1 MGIKFVVDSASDFS
15 YEEAKNLG
23 ITFLPLTV
31 TIKHKE
37 YKDGIDITNEEFYKL
52 LESNETLP
60 KTSQV
65 TPYQFEE
72 AFKDIID
79 NGDTAIAITISSKVS
94 GTYSSAHLAAENFP
108 GKAFVI
114 DSLSGS
120 IGEKILLLHGLELA
134 KSIDNAEDIVKELNS
149 KREKIAVYYLLDTLE
164 YLQKGGRISKIS
176 SLAGALLSV
185 KPIFTLEGGEV
196 KLAGKARGFKKGH
209 NMLKDLV
216 SERGNVDTSKP
227 SMLSYSGGNRDVL
240 NKYLDKYREI
250 LKIDVDQLPV
260 TQLGSTIGTHL
271 GPNAIGIAFFLE

>member
-15 YEEAKNLG
+15 YEEAQNLG

-31 TIKHKE
+31 TINHKE
-37 YKDGIDITNEEFYKL
+37 YRDGIDITNEEFYNF

-72 AFKDIID
+72 AFKSIID
-79 NGDTAIAITISSKVS
+79 DGDVAIAITISSKVS
-94 GTYSSAHLAAENFP
+94 GTYSSAHVAAQNFP

-120 IGEKILLLHGLELA
+120 IGEKILLLYGLELI
-134 KSIDNAEDIVKELNS
+134 KTMDKVEDVVKELND

-164 YLQKGGRISKIS
+164 YLQKGGRVSKLT

-185 KPIFTLEGGEV
+185 KPIFTLIGGEV
-196 KLAGKARGFKKGH
+196 TLAGKARGFKKGH
-209 NMLKDLV
+209 NMLRDLV
-216 SERGNVDTSKP
+216 SERGDVDTSKP
-227 SMLSYSGGNRDVL
+227 SMLSYSGNNKDVL
-240 NKYLDKYREI
+240 NKYLDKYREM
-250 LKIDVDQLPV
+250 LKVNIDELPV

>member
-31 TIKHKE
+31 TINHKE

-52 LESNETLP
+52 LEINETLP

>member
-31 TIKHKE
+31 TINHKE

>member
-31 TIKHKE
+31 TINHKE

-134 KSIDNAEDIVKELNS
+134 KSIDNAEDIVRELNS

>member
-31 TIKHKE
+31 TINHKE

-185 KPIFTLEGGEV
+185 KPIITLEGGEV

>member
-31 TIKHKE
+31 TINHKE

-134 KSIDNAEDIVKELNS
+134 KSIDNAEDIIKELNS

-227 SMLSYSGGNRDVL
+227 SMLSYSGSNRDVL

>member
-31 TIKHKE
+31 TINHKE

-120 IGEKILLLHGLELA
+120 IGEKILLLYGLELA

>member
-31 TIKHKE
+31 TINHKE

-149 KREKIAVYYLLDTLE
+149 KREKRIGADT
-164 YLQKGGRISKIS
+164 KTS
-176 SLAGALLSV
+176 SRLSGAL
-185 KPIFTLEGGEV
+185 
-196 KLAGKARGFKKGH
+196 
-209 NMLKDLV
+209 M
-216 SERGNVDTSKP
+216 
-227 SMLSYSGGNRDVL
+227 
-240 NKYLDKYREI
+240 
-250 LKIDVDQLPV
+250 
-260 TQLGSTIGTHL
+260 
-271 GPNAIGIAFFLE
+271 

>member
-1 MGIKFVVDSASDFS
+1 MSIKFVVDSASDFS

-31 TIKHKE
+31 TINHKE

>member
-31 TIKHKE
+31 TINHKE

-134 KSIDNAEDIVKELNS
+134 KSIDNAEDVVSELNS